1 MATSCPLCEQ
11 TESLLVDEIDGN
23 LLGRAYRRR
32 LGVELAG
39 TAPKIIRLLECRHCS
54 LRYYDPAPA
63 GGEELYEQLGVVP
76 WYYLREKEEYR
87 IAARYIGEGD
97 SVLEIGAGEG
107 AFATLIDS
115 RDYLGLELNAAA
127 AQRARERGID
137 VRKGSVED
145 HARDGSRRHDRICF
159 FQVLEHIP
167 DLRSFLSAC
176 VACLEP
182 GGLLILSVPN
192 EDSFLGVEANNVL
205 NMPPHH
211 VTRWKET
218 ALEKLGELYGLEVVQ
233 IWRERLSDGHIKSY
247 ARCIGQAAV
256 RRWFGRR
263 WRLLDPMFENIL
275 GRSLAYLLSKPTE
288 SSLAAATALRPIGHT
303 IVAVYRR

>member
-1 MATSCPLCEQ
+1 MASSCPLCEQ
-11 TESLLVDEIDGN
+11 SESLLIDEIEGN

-32 LGVELAG
+32 LGVELG
-39 TAPKIIRLLECRHCS
+39 GITGLRIRLLECRHCT

-63 GGEELYEQLGVVP
+63 GGEGLYEQLGVVP

-87 IAARYIGEGD
+87 LAARHVGKDD

-107 AFATLIDS
+107 AFAAFIDS
-115 RDYLGLELNAAA
+115 KEYLGLELSAAA
-127 AQRARERGID
+127 AQKAQEQGID
-137 VRKGSVED
+137 VRKGSIED
-145 HARDGSRRHDRICF
+145 HARNAGRHYDCVCF

-167 DLRSFLSAC
+167 ELRTFLTAC
-176 VACLEP
+176 VSCVKT

-211 VTRWKET
+211 VTRWKES
-218 ALEKLGELYGLEVVQ
+218 ALQKLGQIFGLELVQ
-233 IWRERLSDGHIKSY
+233 IWREGLSDDHVKPY
-247 ARCIGQAAV
+247 ARCIGQATLRKIL
-256 RRWFGRR
+256 RRK

-275 GRSLAYLLSKPTE
+275 GRSLAFLLSKPTE
-288 SSLAAATALRPIGHT
+288 FSLASATALRPIGHT
-303 IVAVYRR
+303 IVAVYRK

>member
-1 MATSCPLCEQ
+1 MASSCPLCGQ

-39 TAPKIIRLLECRHCS
+39 TAGLRIRLLECRHCT

-63 GGEELYEQLGVVP
+63 GGEGLYEQLGVVP

-87 IAARYIGEGD
+87 IAAGYIGQGD

-145 HARDGSRRHDRICF
+145 HARNAGRQHDRVCF

-167 DLRSFLSAC
+167 ELRSFLSAC
-176 VACLEP
+176 VACLKP

-211 VTRWKET
+211 VTRWKES
-218 ALEKLGELYGLEVVQ
+218 ALAKLGELHGLEVVR
-233 IWRERLSDGHIKSY
+233 IWREHLSDGHVKPY
-247 ARCIGQAAV
+247 ARCIGQAAT
-256 RRWFGRR
+256 RSWLGRR
-263 WRLLDPMFENIL
+263 WRLLDPLFENIL
-275 GRSLAYLLSKPTE
+275 GRSLAFLLSKPTE